1 MIIIKSP
8 REIELMRNAG
18 HLLSDVFDA
27 IAPMCVPGTSTQ
39 EINDKAEE
47 VMIRGGG
54 ESAEKGYYGYP
65 GAICASVN
73 EVLLHGIPSPK
84 KILKDGDIVSL
95 DIVVRKDGYCA
106 DACRTYL
113 VGICPD
119 HLIKLVK
126 VTEESFWN
134 AVKLI
139 KPGIHLGD
147 VSHVIEETVKAH
159 GYSVPLEFTG
169 HGIGKEMHE
178 DPYIPD
184 YGIKGSGPI
193 LAEGM
198 TLAIEPMVMEGKPK
212 LRTLNDGWTTLTKD
226 GKYSAHY
233 ENTIVVTKDG
243 YEVLTMREERR

>member
-8 REIELMRNAG
+8 REIALMREAG
-18 HLLSDVFDA
+18 HLLSDVFEA
-27 IAPMCVPGTSTQ
+27 IGPMCVPGVSTQ

-47 VMIRGGG
+47 VMKLGGG

-84 KILKDGDIVSL
+84 KILKDGDIISL
-95 DIVVRKDGYCA
+95 DIVVRKNGYCA
-106 DACRTYL
+106 DACRSYL
-113 VGICPD
+113 VGICPE
-119 HLIKLVK
+119 HLRTLLE

-134 AVKLI
+134 AVRLV

-147 VSHVIEETVKAH
+147 VSHAIEATVKAH
-159 GYSVPLEFTG
+159 GYSVPREFTG

-184 YGIKGSGPI
+184 YGTPGTGEI
-193 LAEGM
+193 LREGM
-198 TLAIEPMVMEGKPK
+198 TLAIEPMVMEGKPH
-212 LRTLNDGWTTLTKD
+212 LRTLGDGWTTVTKD

>member
-8 REIELMRNAG
+8 REIALMREAG

-27 IAPMCVPGTSTQ
+27 LAPMCVPGVSTQ
-39 EINDKAEE
+39 AINDRAEE
-47 VMIRGGG
+47 VMRLGGG

-84 KILKDGDIVSL
+84 KILKDGDVISL
-95 DIVVRKDGYCA
+95 DIVVRKNGYCA

-113 VGICPD
+113 VGICPE
-119 HLIKLVK
+119 HLKTLVK

-134 AVKLI
+134 AVKLV
-139 KPGIHLGD
+139 KPGVHLGD
-147 VSHVIEETVKAH
+147 ISHAIEATCKAA
-159 GYSVPLEFTG
+159 GYSVPFEYTG

-184 YGIKGSGPI
+184 YGEEGTGPI
-193 LAEGM
+193 LTEGM

-212 LRTLNDGWTTLTKD
+212 LRTLGDGWTTVTKD

-233 ENTIVVTKDG
+233 ENTLVVTKDG
-243 YEVLTMREERR
+243 YEILTMRNERR